1 MCLFGSSVNV
11 YLTFISYLNVF
22 IYFFFFF
29 SFWIYQQAVED
40 LLEDEDEDFDKDD
53 KVIMFHVWD
62 TQTHNSLRR
71 GRHGFA
77 DQKHKQTNEMT
88 PSSPPPLLILTA

>member
-1 MCLFGSSVNV
+1 MCLFGSSDNV

-22 IYFFFFF
+22 LLF
-29 SFWIYQQAVED
+29 SSPLSCIYQQAVED

-71 GRHGFA
+71 GRHGFT

-88 PSSPPPLLILTA
+88 PSPPPPNSF